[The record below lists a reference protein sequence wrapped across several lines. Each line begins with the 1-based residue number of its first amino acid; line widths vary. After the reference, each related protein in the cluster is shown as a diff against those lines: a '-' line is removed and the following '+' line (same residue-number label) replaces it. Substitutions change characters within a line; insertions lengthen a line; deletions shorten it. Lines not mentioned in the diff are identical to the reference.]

1 MKSQKDILQKSQK
14 LLTSRARSL
23 AGTKA
28 NMAVTY
34 PAIETEWIAAEHSEQ
49 SSIGEQFVI
58 FDKLTFPISMHF
70 FTQANLCF

>member
-14 LLTSRARSL
+14 LLTYPAQSS

-34 PAIETEWIAAEHSEQ
+34 PAIETEWIAAERSE
-49 SSIGEQFVI
+49 
-58 FDKLTFPISMHF
+58 
-70 FTQANLCF
+70 